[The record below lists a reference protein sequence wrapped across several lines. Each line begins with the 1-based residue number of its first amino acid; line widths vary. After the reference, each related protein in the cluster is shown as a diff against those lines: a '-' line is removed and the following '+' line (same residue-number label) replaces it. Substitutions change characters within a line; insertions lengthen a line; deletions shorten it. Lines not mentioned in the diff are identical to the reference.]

1 MGISNFDYFLLFV
14 SSFVLVG
21 ALTPLMR
28 RIAIKN
34 EVFDT
39 PKEGHKTHKVPVPY
53 LGGVA
58 IIIGTLIVSYGSS
71 LVSNFTRDTFWLASS
86 ALLPALFLGIIGL
99 FDDLKNLPTW
109 PRFLAQSTA
118 GLFTALL
125 LVSNNTVGTPTGSK
139 FFDGLITVFWVVG
152 ICNSINFFD
161 NLDGG
166 ASGTI
171 AISAFALFILAFNG
185 NQFLIAALSVV
196 ITGSTIGF
204 LLWNKSPARIYMG
217 DAGALFLGILIAS
230 LAIRLDPQLDST
242 AASFATPILLL
253 AVPILDTSVAVIS
266 RISRGLS
273 PFVGGKD
280 HLSHRLMRKGLTK
293 PKSAFLLWGLTG
305 VFSLL
310 AISLQQVNSITA
322 NIILLSSG
330 LLWVGLFAYF
340 FSNSHD

>member
-58 IIIGTLIVSYGSS
+58 IIIGTLVVSYGSS

-86 ALLPALFLGIIGL
+86 ALLPALLLGIIGL

-109 PRFLAQSTA
+109 PRFLAQSIA
-118 GLFTALL
+118 GIFTALL
-125 LVSNNTVGTPTGSK
+125 LISNNTVGTPTGSK

-204 LLWNKSPARIYMG
+204 
-217 DAGALFLGILIAS
+217 
-230 LAIRLDPQLDST
+230 
-242 AASFATPILLL
+242 
-253 AVPILDTSVAVIS
+253 
-266 RISRGLS
+266 
-273 PFVGGKD
+273 
-280 HLSHRLMRKGLTK
+280 
-293 PKSAFLLWGLTG
+293 
-305 VFSLL
+305 
-310 AISLQQVNSITA
+310 
-322 NIILLSSG
+322 
-330 LLWVGLFAYF
+330 
-340 FSNSHD
+340 